1 MRWRLSAALW
11 AGLSAASAL
20 AQPGSIN
27 DLYIISDAANE
38 VYQFERNGTYVP
50 GAYPGIAM
58 PQVFSN
64 QSQVGGIG
72 AYIGAFGGPNNNF
85 FIGGF
90 GGVTEIDGNSGAF
103 VRTYGGASRRPGVAI
118 GPDGDLMTS
127 GPSGVDVWDTATGGY
142 VRTIPSGTG
151 DQMMA
156 RRGNDVYIGVWNN
169 AGAGIE
175 IRDYYSGSTTG
186 TTIPIPFGPHEIEFG
201 PDGALYA
208 TSLYEFSAAM
218 TGVWRYD
225 FGTTTWSPFALASA
239 AGGSGVYTNGP
250 HCFAF
255 DPINGEL
262 LTAFAD
268 GQIHRWNGATGAYIN
283 QFGFVPTKLTDIL
296 FKPVPEP
303 TTMLTLGL
311 GVLIVAR
318 RRRR

>member
-1 MRWRLSAALW
+1 MRWRLSTALGV
-11 AGLSAASAL
+11 ALSAASVY

-27 DLYIISDAANE
+27 DLYIISDSANE
-38 VYQFERNGTYVP
+38 VYQFERDGTYVP
-50 GAYPGIAM
+50 GTYPGFAA

-64 QSQVGGIG
+64 QSQVGGIA

-90 GGVTEIDGNSGAF
+90 SGVTEIDGDTGAF

-127 GPSGVDVWDTATGGY
+127 GFGGVDVWDTNTGAFL
-142 VRTIPSGTG
+142 RTIPSGSG
-151 DQMMA
+151 DHIMA
-156 RRGNDVYIGVWNN
+156 RRGNDVYIGTWNS

-175 IRDYYSGSTTG
+175 IRDYYTGATTG
-186 TTIPIPFGPHEIEFG
+186 ATIPIPFGPHEIEFG

-208 TSLYEFSAAM
+208 SSLYEFNPAM

-225 FGTTTWSPFALASA
+225 FGTGSWSPFALAAA
-239 AGGSGVYTNGP
+239 AGGTGVYTNGP

-255 DPINGEL
+255 DPINGDL

-268 GQIHRWNGATGAYIN
+268 GEIHRWNGVTGAYIN

-311 GVLIVAR
+311 GVLVLAR
-318 RRRR
+318 RRWR